1 MEPFV
6 RLFITSRPHVD
17 LQAKFANRSRINI
30 SASASDIETY
40 LEYKISTNNRLSLFT
55 AKDIKLKED
64 IVKNVSEKAT
74 GM

>member
-1 MEPFV
+1 MEPFA

-17 LQAKFANRSRINI
+17 LEAKFANISRIDI
-30 SASASDIETY
+30 SASESDIETY
-40 LEYKISTNNRLSLFT
+40 LKDEISTNNRLSVFA

-64 IVKNVSEKAT
+64 IVKRVSEKAT